1 MDNLGVIVGERCHC
15 DLDMV
20 DRLLFVPQIG
30 HLIQSL
36 LHLVL
41 NPVTEGS
48 HARFILDAF
57 LIGLFRSPVR
67 VLLDQEVV
75 EEVWIDIKLDGVI
88 TGGDSFDIPLDVI
101 ILLDLLDIVEI
112 ENHEERHED
121 GQAAKPKCTYLP
133 LNYVVRSNLAPNL

>member
-1 MDNLGVIVGERCHC
+1 M
-15 DLDMV
+15 
-20 DRLLFVPQIG
+20 
-30 HLIQSL
+30 
-36 LHLVL
+36 L